1 MYLKTHGQTHRG
13 RILSVLIFSGFL
25 LTATLIPGPAVAA
38 ETPRSFSLQE
48 ARDYAVRYN
57 YDARKSQLEISVAQK
72 TMRET
77 LAAGLPQVTS
87 SFGYVNNL
95 ELATVLIPNF
105 FEGKFE
111 EKIPVQFG
119 TQHNATA
126 GLQVQQLVFNGSYF
140 VGLQASR
147 IYGRLAEEGS
157 ERTRMDVIE
166 TVSQTYYLILVSEE
180 SQRIIR
186 GNLGNLEKTLTE
198 IRERYKEGFLEE
210 TDADVVQISVTALKN
225 NLQNLQ
231 KQTET
236 AYQLL
241 KFQMGIALEEEVVLT
256 DTLETIVT
264 SEDISAALAGEF
276 TMEESIDYRL
286 VQTQEKLAEMN
297 LKNEKA
303 KYWPTVAAFY
313 SLSFNAFR
321 DSFNF
326 FNFDKDWY
334 RTQMVG
340 VNINFPLFKSG
351 AQKAKVQQASL
362 ALEQARATAQQ
373 VSEGLV
379 LEEAQA
385 RNALAS
391 ALENYRNIQDNLALS
406 KKVYDKT
413 LIKYQEGLASSTDL
427 TQANDRFLLTQ
438 GNYIQALAE
447 LLNAKNKLD
456 RIRNSYDV
464 AEKG

>member
-1 MYLKTHGQTHRG
+1 MLAKMRVQIQCG
-13 RILSVLIFSGFL
+13 RISWALIGAGLVLASVLV
-25 LTATLIPGPAVAA
+25 PRPVHAA
-38 ETPRSFSLQE
+38 ESPRSFSLQE
-48 ARDYAVRYN
+48 AREYATQHN
-57 YDARKSQLEISVAQK
+57 YDARKSQLEIIAAQK
-72 TMRET
+72 RMRET
-77 LAAGLPQVTS
+77 LAAGLPQVNS
-87 SFGYVNNL
+87 SLGYVNNL

-105 FEGKFE
+105 FDGKLD

-119 TQHNATA
+119 TQHNANL
-126 GLQVQQLVFNGSYF
+126 GLQVQQLVFNGSYI

-147 IYGRLAEEGS
+147 IYSRLAEEGF
-157 ERTRMDVIE
+157 ERTRLDVIE

-186 GNLGNLEKTLTE
+186 GNLENLEKTLYE

-225 NLQNLQ
+225 SLQNLQ

-241 KFQMGIALEEEVVLT
+241 KFQMGIDLDEEIVLSDKLES
-256 DTLETIVT
+256 IVT
-264 SEDISAALAGEF
+264 AEDITQALSGEF
-276 TMEESIDYRL
+276 TLEENIDYRFML
-286 VQTQEKLAEMN
+286 TQEKLAEMN

-326 FNFDKDWY
+326 FNMNKDWY
-334 RTQMVG
+334 RTQTVG

-351 AQKAKVQQASL
+351 AQKARVQQASL
-362 ALEQARATAQQ
+362 ALEQARTTARQA
-373 VSEGLV
+373 SEGLV

-385 RNALAS
+385 KNALAS
-391 ALENYRNIQDNLALS
+391 AFENYQNIRDNMELS
-406 KKVYDKT
+406 RKVYDKT
-413 LIKYQEGLASSTDL
+413 LIKYGEGLASSTDL
-427 TQANDRFLLTQ
+427 TQANDRFLATQ
-438 GNYIQALAE
+438 GNYIQALAA

-456 RIRNSYDV
+456 RIRTAYDV
-464 AEKG
+464 AEEG

>member
-1 MYLKTHGQTHRG
+1 MYFKMLGQSHPSRKYC
-13 RILSVLIFSGFL
+13 VLIWAGLVLASAL
-25 LTATLIPGPAVAA
+25 LPAPIDAA
-38 ETPRSFSLQE
+38 ESPRSFSLQE
-48 ARDYAVRYN
+48 AREYAAQNN
-57 YDARKSQLEISVAQK
+57 YDAQKSRLEIAAAQK
-72 TMRET
+72 RIRET
-77 LAAGLPQVTS
+77 VGAGLPQVTS
-87 SFGYVNNL
+87 SFGYINNL

-105 FEGKFE
+105 FEGKPE

-119 TQHNATA
+119 TQHNATL

-140 VGLQASR
+140 VGLQTSR
-147 IYGRLAEEGS
+147 IYNRLAAEGF
-157 ERTRMDVIE
+157 ERTRLDVIE

-180 SQRIIR
+180 SERIIR
-186 GNLGNLEKTLTE
+186 GNLENLEKTLYE

-210 TDADVVQISVTALKN
+210 TDADVIQISVTALKN
-225 NLQNLQ
+225 SLQNLQ

-241 KFQMGIALEEEVVLT
+241 KFQMGLDLDEEVALT
-256 DTLETIVT
+256 DKLEAIVT
-264 SEDISAALAGEF
+264 AEDIAQTLAGEF
-276 TMEESIDYRL
+276 SLEDNIDYQFM
-286 VQTQEKLAEMN
+286 QTQEKLAEMN

-321 DSFNF
+321 DGFNF
-326 FNFDKDWY
+326 IDLNKDWY
-334 RTQMVG
+334 RTQTFG
-340 VNINFPLFKSG
+340 VNINVPLFKSG
-351 AQKAKVQQASL
+351 SQKARVQQASL
-362 ALEQARATAQQ
+362 ALEQARTTARQ
-373 VSEGLV
+373 VAEGLL

-385 RNALAS
+385 TNALAS
-391 ALENYRNIQDNLALS
+391 AFENYRNIRDNMELS
-406 KKVYDKT
+406 RKVYDKT

-427 TQANDRFLLTQ
+427 TQANDRFLATQ

-456 RIRNSYDV
+456 RIRSAYDA

>member
-1 MYLKTHGQTHRG
+1 MHSKTQSHNRPG
-13 RILSVLIFSGFL
+13 RILSALILSGFL
-25 LTATLIPGPAVAA
+25 LAATLTPGPVGAA
-38 ETPRSFSLQE
+38 DTPRSFSLKE

-57 YDARKSQLEISVAQK
+57 YDARKSQLEIGVAQK
-72 TMRET
+72 RMRET
-77 LAAGLPQVTS
+77 LAAGLPQVNS
-87 SFGYVNNL
+87 SFGYLNNL

-147 IYGRLAEEGS
+147 IYGRLAEEGF
-157 ERTRMDVIE
+157 ERTQMDVIE

-186 GNLGNLEKTLTE
+186 GNLENLEKTLTE

-241 KFQMGIALEEEVVLT
+241 KFQMGIDLEEEVVLT
-256 DTLETIVT
+256 DTLETMVT

-276 TMEESIDYRL
+276 SKEESIDYRL

-321 DSFNF
+321 DTFNF
-326 FNFDKDWY
+326 FNFNKDWY
-334 RTQMVG
+334 RTQTVG

-351 AQKAKVQQASL
+351 AQRAKVQQASL

-385 RNALAS
+385 RNALA
-391 ALENYRNIQDNLALS
+391 AAFENFRNTEDNLELS

-438 GNYIQALAE
+438 SNYIQALAE

-456 RIRNSYDV
+456 RIRNAYDV